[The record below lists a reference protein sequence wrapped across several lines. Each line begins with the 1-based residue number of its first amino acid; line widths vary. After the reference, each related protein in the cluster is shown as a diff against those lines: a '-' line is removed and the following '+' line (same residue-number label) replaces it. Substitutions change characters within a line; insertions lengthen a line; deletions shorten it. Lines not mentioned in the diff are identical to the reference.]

1 MKGITSAEKQIID
14 KLVFDAMRNP
24 HFRQFLRWRD
34 KMSLGARKKMRQF
47 FHDRNTYV
55 ASGFSKAVIISDL
68 LTNWVI
74 KIPFFT
80 NTPQSYYNDCITE
93 VYNYQLAVKKGLD
106 KYFAKTIHYGDLFGY
121 CICLQEK
128 CQMNISA
135 IEEQLYF
142 SYVKK
147 YCNSNS
153 NNDDDDDEYDDD
165 YIYDAISELDTK
177 EQLDFIFH
185 SSDLVNFCYENRIND
200 LHSNNIG
207 FTQINRNPIIIDFS
221 GYNCP

>member
-14 KLVFDAMRNP
+14 QLVFDAMRNP
-24 HFRQFLRWRD
+24 YFRQFLKGQD
-34 KMSLGARKKMRQF
+34 KMSFGARGKMREF
-47 FHDRNTYV
+47 FYNRNAYV

-80 NTPQSYYNDCITE
+80 KMPQLDYNDCITE
-93 VYNYQLAVKKGLD
+93 VYNYQLAVREGLD

-135 IEEQLYF
+135 VEEELYN
-142 SYVKK
+142 SYVKE
-147 YCNSNS
+147 YPNSDS
-153 NNDDDDDEYDDD
+153 DVDDDEYDD
-165 YIYDAISELDTK
+165 YIYDTISELDT
-177 EQLDFIFH
+177 EERLDFIFH
-185 SSDLVNFCYENRIND
+185 SSELVNFCHENKIND
-200 LHSNNIG
+200 LHCANIG
-207 FTQINRNPIIIDFS
+207 FSQTNYEPVIIDFS
-221 GYNCP
+221 GYNCH